1 MELQLCTISVATL
14 CLALVLPGAFAQDRP
29 DLLTQKT
36 LDRRRLERFK
46 KNHPDHSMCWTRH
59 GEDGFY
65 SVVDAHNHF
74 RPFGGPPVPW
84 ETYIS
89 WLKSHGILFSTML
102 GIGQKLVPKNE
113 GAPSCCYYLHCGNFD
128 YPVVPDTANDV
139 ENAKDY
145 TERYQGQQLEKE
157 LHLILSATFPNL
169 QQPENNSRL
178 LGHLQSQY
186 PGIFKWSG
194 EINVFKH
201 ALSDNGFFHYGERV
215 TEEIIKAGKL
225 DGFFKQ
231 MEDKRWPTT
240 LHSDLGCDNYDKVQP
255 YWRGQPGQ
263 APDCVVPQ
271 SELEL
276 AKKNYQWWKS
286 FLGVYY
292 RGFFD
297 ANNTPKKNFKKI
309 QHLKIWDALLTKYPE
324 MVVVWAHLGL
334 SKELSNLHPKIHAYI
349 IEELMKKHPNLHAD
363 VSWDVLSK
371 QLLMNYDPK
380 VHNISLLHEDFH
392 EDFDKEVKLSLVD
405 TEAVDDQRR
414 TLEETW
420 DTYKEMVT
428 GTGSVSGPTHA
439 MAIYLEMFHKF
450 PERFVTGTDFVSS
463 MGPPDQ
469 FPGLKGDKA
478 NGCMKDKANHARQV
492 TDTSAINMFLS
503 DDAFSK
509 IVLGGNY
516 FRINRI
522 DDIFAPPP
530 VCGDSV
536 LPVEAV
542 IGIGVGAAVLVI
554 IGVVVAIVLLC
565 CCRKSDDGAF
575 IRVDGSGN
583 AATSHV

>member
-1 MELQLCTISVATL
+1 
-14 CLALVLPGAFAQDRP
+14 
-29 DLLTQKT
+29 
-36 LDRRRLERFK
+36 
-46 KNHPDHSMCWTRH
+46 
-59 GEDGFY
+59 
-65 SVVDAHNHF
+65 
-74 RPFGGPPVPW
+74 
-84 ETYIS
+84 
-89 WLKSHGILFSTML
+89 
-102 GIGQKLVPKNE
+102 
-113 GAPSCCYYLHCGNFD
+113 
-128 YPVVPDTANDV
+128 
-139 ENAKDY
+139 
-145 TERYQGQQLEKE
+145 
-157 LHLILSATFPNL
+157 
-169 QQPENNSRL
+169 
-178 LGHLQSQY
+178 
-186 PGIFKWSG
+186 
-194 EINVFKH
+194 
-201 ALSDNGFFHYGERV
+201 
-215 TEEIIKAGKL
+215 
-225 DGFFKQ
+225 
-231 MEDKRWPTT
+231 
-240 LHSDLGCDNYDKVQP
+240 
-255 YWRGQPGQ
+255 
-263 APDCVVPQ
+263 
-271 SELEL
+271 
-276 AKKNYQWWKS
+276 
-286 FLGVYY
+286 
-292 RGFFD
+292 
-297 ANNTPKKNFKKI
+297 
-309 QHLKIWDALLTKYPE
+309 LTKYPN

-428 GTGSVSGPTHA
+428 GTGSVTGPTHA
-439 MAIYLEMFHKF
+439 MAIYLEMFHKY

-503 DDAFSK
+503 DEAFSK

-522 DDIFAPPP
+522 DDVFEPPP

-554 IGVVVAIVLLC
+554 IGVIVAIVLLC